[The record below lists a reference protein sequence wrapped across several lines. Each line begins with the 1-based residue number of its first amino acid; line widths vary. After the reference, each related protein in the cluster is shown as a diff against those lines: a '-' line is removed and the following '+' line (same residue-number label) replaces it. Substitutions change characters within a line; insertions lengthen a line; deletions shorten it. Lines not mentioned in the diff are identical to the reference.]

1 MRVRKMVIGIRG
13 VQDWA
18 KDLKRGLKRGMS
30 GQHAEA
36 RESVYFES
44 AAALRH
50 FFSDRRLELLRA
62 IRKHRPRSIKEL
74 AQLVGRDL
82 KNVNA
87 EVHYLA
93 QLGFVELETER
104 GAGAKGRK
112 APRVVCD
119 EIELRIPL

>member
-1 MRVRKMVIGIRG
+1 MRVRKMIIGVRG

-18 KDLKRGLKRGMS
+18 KELKRGLKRGMS
-30 GQHAEA
+30 GQRVAP

-44 AAALRH
+44 AAALRN

-62 IRKHRPRSIKEL
+62 IREHQPRSIKEL
-74 AQLVGRDL
+74 AELVGRDL

-93 QLGFVELETER
+93 QLGLVELATER
-104 GAGAKGRK
+104 GPGGKGRK